1 MPKTFH
7 GPHKNHLHLPPPPP
21 PPTCGWGEVDFF
33 PVNKCERFLQV
44 NSINSVT
51 SLLFLCNILKRPLQL
66 DKHESLIQF
75 DSIISMRMVKHY
87 LSSQYNEFAM
97 PLQYL
102 KKEIKDE
109 VDFLYADKHQSFL
122 KAYFNTLRIKVSYKV
137 DIIIINRHDQAFSNY
152 SK

>member
-7 GPHKNHLHLPPPPP
+7 GPTTTICISPHPPP
-21 PPTCGWGEVDFF
+21 PPTCGCGEVDFF
-33 PVNKCERFLQV
+33 PVNKRERFLQV

-51 SLLFLCNILKRPLQL
+51 SLLFLSNILKRPLHL

-122 KAYFNTLRIKVSYKV
+122 KAYFNTLRIKVSYKTY
-137 DIIIINRHDQAFSNY
+137 IIIINRHDQAFSDY

>member
-51 SLLFLCNILKRPLQL
+51 SLLFLCNILKRPLHL

-137 DIIIINRHDQAFSNY
+137 DIIIINRHHQAFSNY

>member
-1 MPKTFH
+1 MSKTFH

-33 PVNKCERFLQV
+33 PVNKRKRFLQV

-51 SLLFLCNILKRPLQL
+51 SLLFLCNILKRPLHL

>member
-1 MPKTFH
+1 MPKNFMT
-7 GPHKNHLHLPPPPP
+7 PTKTICTSPPPPP

-33 PVNKCERFLQV
+33 PVNKSKRFLQV

-51 SLLFLCNILKRPLQL
+51 SLLFLCNILKRPLRL
-66 DKHESLIQF
+66 DKHESLLQF
-75 DSIISMRMVKHY
+75 DSIISMGMVKHY

-109 VDFLYADKHQSFL
+109 VDFSYADKHQSFL
-122 KAYFNTLRIKVSYKV
+122 KAYFNTLSIKVSYKV

>member
-1 MPKTFH
+1 MAPTKTICTS
-7 GPHKNHLHLPPPPP
+7 PHPPPL
-21 PPTCGWGEVDFF
+21 PTCGWGEVDFF
-33 PVNKCERFLQV
+33 PVNKRKRFLQV

>member
-7 GPHKNHLHLPPPPP
+7 GPTTTICISPPPPP
-21 PPTCGWGEVDFF
+21 PPTCGCGEVDFF
-33 PVNKCERFLQV
+33 PVNKRERFLQV

-51 SLLFLCNILKRPLQL
+51 SLLFLSNILKRPLHL

-75 DSIISMRMVKHY
+75 DSIISMGMVKHY
-87 LSSQYNEFAM
+87 LSSQYNEFAI

-102 KKEIKDE
+102 KKEIKDK

-122 KAYFNTLRIKVSYKV
+122 KAYFNTLRIKVSYKTY
-137 DIIIINRHDQAFSNY
+137 IIIINRHDQAFSDY

>member
-1 MPKTFH
+1 MAPTKTICTS
-7 GPHKNHLHLPPPPP
+7 PHPPS

-33 PVNKCERFLQV
+33 PVNKRKRFLQV

-51 SLLFLCNILKRPLQL
+51 SLLFLCNILKRPLHL

-137 DIIIINRHDQAFSNY
+137 DIIIINRHDEAFSNY